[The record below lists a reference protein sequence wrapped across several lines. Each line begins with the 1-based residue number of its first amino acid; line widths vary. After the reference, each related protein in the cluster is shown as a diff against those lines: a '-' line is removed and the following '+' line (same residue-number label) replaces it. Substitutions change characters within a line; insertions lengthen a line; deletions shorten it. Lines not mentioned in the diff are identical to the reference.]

1 MNKMKYKRR
10 IIIWGLSFLTI
21 GIVLTLFINIYM
33 VTITKNR
40 IIDINKINGINDVDA
55 ILILGC
61 RVNGDSPSL
70 MLLKRLEK
78 GYDIY
83 NLLHTNVIVSGNGI
97 SKDYDEVSV
106 MEKALL
112 DYGIAGN
119 DIIKD
124 EKGLST
130 YDSIYRAK
138 YIYGLKKIIIVTQR
152 YHLYRALYIADKL
165 GIKAIGIEALDIP
178 QKGVMLKN
186 KIREVFARDK
196 NFFKVIIKP
205 NSNYLEKEISYS

>member
-21 GIVLTLFINIYM
+21 EIVLTLFINIYM

-112 DYGIAGN
+112 DYGIARN

-130 YDSIYRAK
+130 YDSIYRVK

-165 GIKAIGIEALDIP
+165 GIEAIGIEALDIP

-205 NSNYLEKEISYS
+205 KSNYLEKEISYS